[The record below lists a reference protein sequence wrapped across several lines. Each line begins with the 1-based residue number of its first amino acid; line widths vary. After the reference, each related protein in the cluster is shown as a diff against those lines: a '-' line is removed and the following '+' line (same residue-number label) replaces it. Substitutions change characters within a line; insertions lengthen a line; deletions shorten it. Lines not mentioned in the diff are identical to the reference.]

1 MATISGKGAWAG
13 ASVLFTSAM
22 LLVIGIF
29 DVIQGLVALFRD
41 DVYVIGSSGLV
52 LSTDWTTWGWGLI
65 AWGAVLV
72 LASASLYAGG
82 TFGRWFSIVAVGIN
96 MIAQFAFFPAYPLW
110 SVIVVGVSV
119 VVLWA
124 LTFGWRDATS
134 DLG

>member
-1 MATISGKGAWAG
+1 MATISGKGTWAG
-13 ASVLFTSAM
+13 AGILFTSAM

-29 DVIQGLVALFRD
+29 DVIQGLVALFKD

-52 LSTDWTTWGWGLI
+52 LTTDWTTWGWALI

-82 TFGRWFSIVAVGIN
+82 GFGRWFSIIAVGVN

-110 SVIVVGVSV
+110 SLLVVGVSV

-134 DLG
+134 ELG

>member
-82 TFGRWFSIVAVGIN
+82 AFGRWFSIVAVGIN

>member
-1 MATISGKGAWAG
+1 MATISGKGTWAG
-13 ASVLFTSAM
+13 AGILFTSAM

-29 DVIQGLVALFRD
+29 DVIQGLVALFKD

-52 LSTDWTTWGWGLI
+52 LTTDWTTWGWALI
-65 AWGAVLV
+65 AWGAVMI

-82 TFGRWFSIVAVGIN
+82 GFGRWFSIIAVGVN

-110 SVIVVGVSV
+110 SLLVVGVSV

-134 DLG
+134 ELG